1 MNALI
6 LVPTYN
12 ERENLPILVAASCP
26 PRHARPRAG
35 RRLTRW
41 HRPDRRRARATV
53 SGAPRR
59 LASYCGQRG
68 LGRSYRDGFLHRDRE
83 RRRRRVP
90 DGRRPVT
97 RSEVPAVA
105 DRGHGGRGSRH
116 RLAFIPGGG
125 VENWPFRR
133 VMLSGFASD
142 TYIRTVTGLRIHDCT
157 GGFRCWRR
165 EALARI
171 PLDRITSDGYS
182 FLVEV
187 AFHAAAAGASPN
199 GRSCSSNAGWARRS
213 CRAAC

>member
-1 MNALI
+1 MAPARS
-6 LVPTYN
+6 PTSS
-12 ERENLPILVAASCP
+12 RDSIRGASTSCIVM
-26 PRHARPRAG
+26 RSTRPG
-35 RRLTRW
+35 TVLSRR
-41 HRPDRRRARATV
+41 V
-53 SGAPRR
+53 S
-59 LASYCGQRG
+59 
-68 LGRSYRDGFLHRDRE
+68 HRDRE

-116 RLAFIPGGG
+116 RLALHPRRRGRELAIPPRD
-125 VENWPFRR
+125 VERFRQP
-133 VMLSGFASD
+133 
-142 TYIRTVTGLRIHDCT
+142 YIRTVTGLRIHDCT

-187 AFHAAAAGASPN
+187 AFHAAWPACASPN